1 MHWSAWWSTGGSLSP
16 CASVQN
22 EAKYATGAAAQRLQ
36 TLFET
41 ELDGL
46 LLGEMLEAMDT
57 TWPAVHRNAHSAPD
71 AHDGPVVTRSA
82 TEEQSQPHLL
92 EDAGPP
98 QPVAAAEAVVQS
110 LAAAAVSEQRCAA
123 DSGLATAH
131 AGRCDVGNRSGGT
144 ASGASSRHVAR
155 HHEHA
160 QQVLGMLQA
169 LTRAGRFALARQL
182 MGAKGHS
189 AAQSIIER
197 LRTQAQALQHPA
209 SKADDIK
216 AVAAAYGVDM

>member
-1 MHWSAWWSTGGSLSP
+1 MH
-16 CASVQN
+16 ASRTKPN
-22 EAKYATGAAAQRLQ
+22 YATGAAAQRLQ
-36 TLFET
+36 TLFKT
-41 ELDGL
+41 EVDGH

-57 TWPAVHRNAHSAPD
+57 TWPDVHRNAHSAPD
-71 AHDGPVVTRSA
+71 AHDGPAVTRNA
-82 TEEQSQPHLL
+82 TEAQSQPHLL

-98 QPVAAAEAVVQS
+98 QPVAAAEAAMQS

-131 AGRCDVGNRSGGT
+131 AGRCDTSNRGGGT
-144 ASGASSRHVAR
+144 ASGASSGHVAR
-155 HHEHA
+155 QHEHA

-182 MGAKGHS
+182 MGAKGHR

-197 LRTQAQALQHPA
+197 LRTQAQGLQHPA
-209 SKADDIK
+209 SKANDIK